1 MAEPMGGQ
9 VKPYGVAI
17 SDALKDPQ
25 SSLEDLAALRDRAQQ
40 ILDEHGDL
48 AAALKDLEAEIDR
61 RKQ

>member
-25 SSLEDLAALRDRAQQ
+25 SSLDDLTKLRDIARQT
-40 ILDEHGDL
+40 LEEHGDL
-48 AAALKDLEAEIDR
+48 AAALKDLETEIEN